1 MIDKSLRQHYQD
13 GENVGPFEKGKNII
27 MSAIP
32 SQQITPASI
41 ARNVVT
47 RGIGKKLAGTGIL
60 SSLGPIGALLAM
72 FLARKG
78 MDFASK
84 KWGEGGVQ
92 QALTSGF
99 AGLGVGSPEEQR
111 ELRVLEKRRA
121 DMLQRKE
128 EGRNYS
134 ERNLDIVTRAIAE
147 AKGLDINNPNEMKN
161 IDKPITQIQTERSI
175 TEPQIIPET
184 PEIIS
189 PHLEGD
195 RTIPTPTTLKGDPFY
210 VDGEFQT
217 FQQPTFFDPK
227 DYPYQG
233 VTQTG
238 YKTLGY
244 TESGDPIQDFRGNVQ
259 SDTGIALGYKTPRTI
274 HDQVYE
280 AQQKEKAKA
289 AATQAAA
296 IKAEN
301 DRQQREAD
309 AAAAAAARA
318 AVARAYTPP
327 VRHHTGGGGN
337 GGGGGMGRGRDPGGG
352 AAGSPF
358 FRGGRVDKALGGRS
372 RDI

>member
-1 MIDKSLRQHYQD
+1 MIDKSLRQHYRD

-121 DMLQRKE
+121 DMLQRKD
-128 EGRNYS
+128 EGKNYS
-134 ERNLDIVTRAIAE
+134 ENNLSMVTRSIAE

-161 IDKPITQIQTERSI
+161 IDKDIEDIKIEKILLDEPSFTGEGYDI
-175 TEPQIIPET
+175 TEPLDIEDLLVPIKQ
-184 PEIIS
+184 
-189 PHLEGD
+189 
-195 RTIPTPTTLKGDPFY
+195 DP
-210 VDGEFQT
+210 
-217 FQQPTFFDPK
+217 
-227 DYPYQG
+227 
-233 VTQTG
+233 
-238 YKTLGY
+238 
-244 TESGDPIQDFRGNVQ
+244 
-259 SDTGIALGYKTPRTI
+259 DTGDASIAERIAAEQRAAKLKEEYAFEDAKRA
-274 HDQVYE
+274 
-280 AQQKEKAKA
+280 AQEKAA
-289 AATQAAA
+289 EEQRAVEEQRATQLAA
-296 IKAEN
+296 EV
-301 DRQQREAD
+301 
-309 AAAAAAARA
+309 AAAAAKRNIQQ
-318 AVARAYTPP
+318 Y
-327 VRHHTGGGGN
+327 TGGGGQQQT
-337 GGGGGMGRGRDPGGG
+337 GGGGGAAERAGGG
-352 AAGSPF
+352 SQQARSGGASPSGGISAHGGWGWKK
-358 FRGGRVDKALGGRS
+358 GGRVDKALGGRS

>member
-121 DMLQRKE
+121 DMLQRKD
-128 EGRNYS
+128 EGKNYS
-134 ERNLDIVTRAIAE
+134 ENNLSMVTRSIAE

-161 IDKPITQIQTERSI
+161 IDKPITQIQIEKEI
-175 TEPQIIPET
+175 TGSGYGYP
-184 PEIIS
+184 
-189 PHLEGD
+189 D
-195 RTIPTPTTLKGDPFY
+195 PT
-210 VDGEFQT
+210 
-217 FQQPTFFDPK
+217 K
-227 DYPYQG
+227 D
-233 VTQTG
+233 V
-238 YKTLGY
+238 
-244 TESGDPIQDFRGNVQ
+244 
-259 SDTGIALGYKTPRTI
+259 
-274 HDQVYE
+274 
-280 AQQKEKAKA
+280 
-289 AATQAAA
+289 
-296 IKAEN
+296 IKAPTDIVQFPGE
-301 DRQQREAD
+301 DEMIQQQREEAAFRD
-309 AAAAAAARA
+309 LQAKHAAAAEAEAAAQ
-318 AVARAYTPP
+318 RAYAARVPDP
-327 VRHHTGGGGN
+327 IYHQPSGNGDRH
-337 GGGGGMGRGRDPGGG
+337 GGGGGQTSQAAADRAGG
-352 AAGSPF
+352 SW
-358 FRGGRVDKALGGRS
+358 
-372 RDI
+372 